1 MAIFSYEAMDNQGK
15 EVRGEIEA
23 NSEREAT
30 EKIRAANLYP
40 TRIDSK
46 AGAQSGG
53 RSTARSGAT
62 GARAS
67 GVKKTGGFSLSFSVK
82 PKHLAAFTR
91 QFSTLLDA
99 GLPVVRSLDILQNQ
113 QRTGLLK
120 NTILEVQEDVKGG
133 SSLSEA
139 LQRHG
144 RVFDKLYVNM
154 VRAGEASGALETV
167 LTRLAEY
174 MEKALKLRQKIIGAL
189 IYPAAVITIAGLI
202 LAGIMIWII
211 PVFEKM
217 FVELAGGKDLPAL
230 TRLLLGIANTM
241 RDFWYLIVLTP
252 ILIVVGIRLFGKTP
266 KGRYYI
272 DLFKLKMPVFGVVI
286 SKSSISRFCRTLG
299 TLVQSGVPILD
310 ALAIIRHATGN
321 AVVANAVENVHNAIR
336 EGDTIADPL
345 RNSGVFDDIVVN
357 MIQVGE
363 ETGEL
368 DKMLIKIADNYDSEV
383 DTVIGALMSLLEPVL
398 IVFMGVTVGFI
409 VISLFLPLID
419 IMQTLGQ
426 S

>member
-1 MAIFSYEAMDNQGK
+1 
-15 EVRGEIEA
+15 
-23 NSEREAT
+23 
-30 EKIRAANLYP
+30 
-40 TRIDSK
+40 
-46 AGAQSGG
+46 
-53 RSTARSGAT
+53 
-62 GARAS
+62 
-67 GVKKTGGFSLSFSVK
+67 
-82 PKHLAAFTR
+82 
-91 QFSTLLDA
+91 
-99 GLPVVRSLDILQNQ
+99 
-113 QRTGLLK
+113 
-120 NTILEVQEDVKGG
+120 
-133 SSLSEA
+133 
-139 LQRHG
+139 
-144 RVFDKLYVNM
+144 
-154 VRAGEASGALETV
+154 
-167 LTRLAEY
+167 
-174 MEKALKLRQKIIGAL
+174 
-189 IYPAAVITIAGLI
+189 
-202 LAGIMIWII
+202 MIWII